1 VAGHHS
7 NATCDGLA
15 ANHRQLLQASAR
27 VKIAL
32 VSPYDWAVAGGVNTH
47 CAELR
52 REFEDRGHDVR
63 IIAPSSR
70 VIREEGVITIG
81 KRPLALP
88 VSGSV
93 ARVSLSLTLGPPV
106 RRLLAQEQFDIVHVH
121 EPFMP
126 VLPIHF
132 LRYSEAVNVGTF
144 HASRQKRFF
153 YYSWGKRHLRRW
165 YRRLD
170 GKIAVSPAAANF
182 IEQYLPGYYNIIPNG
197 VDVEHFSTKQGP
209 LGEFSD
215 GKTNILFVGRPEKRK
230 GLDYLLRAFRVVK
243 SKRPDTRLIV
253 VGAGKFERYQHDV
266 KSMRLRDVVF
276 RSFVPLDELPRYHH
290 SAHIFCAPATG
301 FESQGA
307 VLLEAMAAGLPI
319 AASNIEG
326 YASVL
331 THGEEGLL
339 ALPRDSGG
347 LADALITLID
357 DLSLR
362 DKMARKGKRRAQ
374 SYSWARVSQQVLSY
388 YERLLHERALT
399 SAASK
404 AKAREA
410 G

>member
-1 VAGHHS
+1 
-7 NATCDGLA
+7 
-15 ANHRQLLQASAR
+15 
-27 VKIAL
+27 
-32 VSPYDWAVAGGVNTH
+32 
-47 CAELR
+47 
-52 REFEDRGHDVR
+52 
-63 IIAPSSR
+63 
-70 VIREEGVITIG
+70 
-81 KRPLALP
+81 
-88 VSGSV
+88 
-93 ARVSLSLTLGPPV
+93 V
-106 RRLLAQEQFDIVHVH
+106 RRLLSQEQFDIVHVH

-132 LRYSEAVNVGTF
+132 LRYSETVNVGTF

-170 GKIAVSPAAANF
+170 GKIAVSRAASNF
-182 IEQYLPGYYNIIPNG
+182 IEKYLPGYYNIIPNG
-197 VDVEHFSTKQGP
+197 VDVERFSAKVAP
-209 LGEFSD
+209 LEEFQDS
-215 GKTNILFVGRPEKRK
+215 KTNILFVGRPEKRK
-230 GLDYLLRAFRVVK
+230 GLDYLLRAYRAVK
-243 SKRPDTRLIV
+243 AKRPDTRLIV
-253 VGAGKFERYQHDV
+253 VGAGKFERYQHDA

-276 RSFVPLDELPRYHH
+276 RSFVPLDELSRYHH
-290 SAHIFCAPATG
+290 SADIFCAPATG

-319 AASNIEG
+319 VASNIAG

-339 ALPRDSGG
+339 ALPRDVDG

-357 DLSLR
+357 DPPLR
-362 DKMARKGKRRAQ
+362 EQMAREGKRRAL

-399 SAASK
+399 SSAARAKSK
-404 AKAREA
+404 VA